1 MKLLTQGEGVLH
13 ELEPDIV
20 ENAKEFE
27 TTKMQNERWKSV
39 NENEGLDMPIKVTTV
54 SGEIQLPSD
63 DVCIFLF
70 FNF

>member
-13 ELEPDIV
+13 QLEPDIV

-27 TTKMQNERWKSV
+27 TTKMQNEHGKSV

-54 SGEIQLPSD
+54 SGEIQLLSD